1 MTLQQPQQNLQKSS
15 GGGGGDESSYFRRR
29 FQEINFLSS
38 RPSSPTSLSLSFGPF
53 SSSSSSSKDKSTMS
67 KSSDLSFQ
75 VIGGSNDEQNIKSWS
90 FQTTSEETAI
100 KNEMPCNADYQ
111 KQQNSESFGHGSNQ
125 QSTSSVHSIARGHW
139 RPAEDFKLKE
149 LVSQYGPQNWNLI
162 SEKLQGRSGKSCR
175 LRWFNQLD
183 PRINRRAFSE
193 EEEERLL
200 AAHRLYGNRWA
211 MISRLFPGRTD
222 NGVKNHWHVIMAR
235 KQREQS
241 NNLSR
246 RSSRKPFPP
255 IPTASTT
262 TYDHQTLLMMKHADL
277 KLISSYHQKNAA
289 AGARI
294 ESTITTKDDQSTSTC
309 TNLSLNSSSAA
320 RTQPISPNQ
329 MHFDFRMGPFE
340 ENMMSFSNGCLY
352 SEKTK
357 TGIYKHDSYP
367 MRMVIGLDHHQS
379 GGYSDSNSEISANDS
394 SVHKRGRHNL
404 NTGDN
409 EALPFIDFLGV
420 GTTA

>member
-15 GGGGGDESSYFRRR
+15 GGGGETSCFRRK

-38 RPSSPTSLSLSFGPF
+38 RPSSPTSLSLSFGSF
-53 SSSSSSSKDKSTMS
+53 SSSSSSKDKIMMS
-67 KSSDLSFQ
+67 KGSDLSFQ
-75 VIGGSNDEQNIKSWS
+75 VTGELNDQQNIKNWS
-90 FQTTSEETAI
+90 FQTTSEENGI
-100 KNEMPCNADYQ
+100 KTEMPCSTDYQ
-111 KQQNSESFGHGSNQ
+111 KQQDSESFGDGSNQ
-125 QSTSSVHSIARGHW
+125 QSTSSVHSVARGHW
-139 RPAEDFKLKE
+139 RPAEDTKLKE

-183 PRINRRAFSE
+183 PKINRRAFSE

-255 IPTASTT
+255 IPTTSTT

-289 AGARI
+289 ARS
-294 ESTITTKDDQSTSTC
+294 ESTITTKDDQSASTC

-320 RTQPISPNQ
+320 RSQPISPDQ
-329 MHFDFRMGPFE
+329 LHFDFRIGPFE
-340 ENMMSFSNGCLY
+340 ENMVSFGNGCLY
-352 SEKTK
+352 NEKTK
-357 TGIYKHDSYP
+357 TGISKHDNYP
-367 MRMVIGLDHHQS
+367 MKMVIGLYRHQS
-379 GGYSDSNSEISANDS
+379 GGYSDSKSEISANDS

-404 NTGDN
+404 STGDN

-420 GTTA
+420 GNTE

>member
-1 MTLQQPQQNLQKSS
+1 M
-15 GGGGGDESSYFRRR
+15 
-29 FQEINFLSS
+29 
-38 RPSSPTSLSLSFGPF
+38 
-53 SSSSSSSKDKSTMS
+53 MS
-67 KSSDLSFQ
+67 KTSDLSFQ
-75 VIGGSNDEQNIKSWS
+75 VMGELNDQQNIKSWS
-90 FQTTSEETAI
+90 FQTTSEETGI
-100 KNEMPCNADYQ
+100 KTEMPCSTDYQ
-111 KQQNSESFGHGSNQ
+111 KQQETESFGHGSNQ
-125 QSTSSVHSIARGHW
+125 QSTSSVHSVARGHW
-139 RPAEDFKLKE
+139 RPAEDTRLKE

-183 PRINRRAFSE
+183 PKINRRAFSE

-222 NGVKNHWHVIMAR
+222 NGVKNYWHVIMAR
-235 KQREQS
+235 KQRKES
-241 NNLSR
+241 TNLSR

-255 IPTASTT
+255 IPTTSTT
-262 TYDHQTLLMMKHADL
+262 TYDHQTLLMMNHADL

-289 AGARI
+289 SRS
-294 ESTITTKDDQSTSTC
+294 ESTISTKGDQSASTC

-320 RTQPISPNQ
+320 RTEPISPNQ
-329 MHFDFRMGPFE
+329 LNFDFRMGPLE
-340 ENMMSFSNGCLY
+340 ENMVSFGNGCLY
-352 SEKTK
+352 NEKTK
-357 TGIYKHDSYP
+357 TGISKHDNYP
-367 MRMVIGLDHHQS
+367 MKMVIGLDRHQS

-420 GTTA
+420 GNTE